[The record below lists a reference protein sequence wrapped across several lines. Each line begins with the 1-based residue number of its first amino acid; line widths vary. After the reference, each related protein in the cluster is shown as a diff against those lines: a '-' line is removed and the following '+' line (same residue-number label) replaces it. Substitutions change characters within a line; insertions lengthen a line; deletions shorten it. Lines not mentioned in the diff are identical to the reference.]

1 MGDQIYRFA
10 EFELLPSVGELRTK
24 GSCVRLQEKPLQ
36 LLLALVESPQRLVKR
51 DQLRERL
58 WDSDTF
64 VDYEL
69 GINVAIKKVRDALG
83 DSAEDPR
90 FIQTLAKKGYRF
102 LVPVEVTY
110 PQISAPTVSAPLPV
124 AAAPAAVPDPAPGG
138 GRSVRRRWILALLA
152 TAALSALGLW
162 LFEPQ
167 AKHGHAPQIHSLAVL
182 PLRNLSPDSGQDYLA
197 DGITEELITSLAQS
211 LPLRVIS
218 RTSVMRYKQS
228 SEPINQIARQLG
240 VEAIVEGAVAR
251 SGNQVTVTVQLIDAT
266 EDRHLW
272 AQKYR
277 RNLGDLLGIEAELA
291 QQIASQVGGTLS
303 LRHDFK
309 ATKPHPVDPQVYELC
324 LLGRFHWNKR
334 TAADLAKSVEYYQQ
348 AIERDPTYAPAYAG
362 LANAYALLPQYSNVE
377 LQEGNGKAAAAARHA
392 LELDETLTEAHA
404 TLGFIGLTSWEYDWA
419 QAGQEIRRALE
430 LNPNYSSAH
439 HWFAFYLFSLDR
451 RNEALAEMELA
462 RQLDPLS
469 AIISADEG
477 QFLYE
482 TRRYEE
488 ARVRLRQAIE
498 LQPDFSQPHET
509 LALVELETGH
519 TSDAL
524 KEARSG
530 LALAP
535 SAPRT
540 IGEAGYVLAAAGQSK
555 EARELLESS
564 ENTVPKGS
572 AFPTFAALIY
582 MGLGHRKE
590 ALDVLETM
598 SNPKTGAG
606 IYGLHQ
612 RHILDELRTDPRYQ
626 KLVAQA
632 SR

>member
-10 EFELLPSVGELRTK
+10 EFELLPSVGELRTRD
-24 GSCVRLQEKPLQ
+24 SCIRLQEKPLR
-36 LLLALVESPQRLVKR
+36 LLTVLLDNAQRLVTR
-51 DQLRERL
+51 EQLRERM

-69 GINVAIKKVRDALG
+69 GINIAIKKARDALG
-83 DSAEDPR
+83 DSAENPR

-124 AAAPAAVPDPAPGG
+124 AAAPAAVPDPPPGD

-152 TAALSALGLW
+152 TGALSALGLW
-162 LFEPQ
+162 LFEAQ

-240 VEAIVEGAVAR
+240 VDAIVEGAVAR

-277 RNLGDLLGIEAELA
+277 RNLGDLLGMEAELA
-291 QQIASQVGGTLS
+291 QQIASQVSGTLS

-309 ATKPHPVDPQVYELC
+309 ATKSHPVDPQVYELC

-334 TAADLAKSVEYYQQ
+334 TAADLTKSVEYYQR

-362 LANAYALLPQYSNVE
+362 LANAYAILPHYSSVE
-377 LQEGNGKAAAAARHA
+377 LRDSYAKAAGAAHHA
-392 LELDETLTEAHA
+392 LELDDILAEAHA
-404 TLGFIGLTSWEYDWA
+404 TLGFIGLNNGASNWTQA
-419 QAGQEIRRALE
+419 QHEFRRALE
-430 LNPNYSSAH
+430 LNPNYATAH
-439 HWFAFYLFSLDR
+439 HWFAFYLSFSDQR
-451 RNEALAEMELA
+451 DEALAEMELA
-462 RQLDPLS
+462 RRLDPLS
-469 AIISADEG
+469 AIINADEG
-477 QFLYE
+477 HFLYAA
-482 TRRYEE
+482 RRYEE
-488 ARVRLRQAIE
+488 ANARLRQAIE
-498 LQPDFSQPHET
+498 LAPDLGQPHET
-509 LALVELETGH
+509 LALIDLAEGH

-524 KEARSG
+524 SEARTG
-530 LALAP
+530 LALDP
-535 SAPRT
+535 NNPRT
-540 IGEAGYVLAAAGQSK
+540 IGEAGYVLATTGQTD
-555 EARELLESS
+555 EARKLLA
-564 ENTVPKGS
+564 TVKTLVHQGS
-572 AFPTFAALIY
+572 ALPSFAAFVHI
-582 MGLGHRKE
+582 GLGQRNE
-590 ALDVLETM
+590 ALDALERM
-598 SNPKTGAG
+598 ADPKTGPG
-606 IYGLHQ
+606 LYGLAQ
-612 RHILDELRTDPRYQ
+612 WHIFDELNAEPRYQ
-626 KLVAQA
+626 KLLAQA